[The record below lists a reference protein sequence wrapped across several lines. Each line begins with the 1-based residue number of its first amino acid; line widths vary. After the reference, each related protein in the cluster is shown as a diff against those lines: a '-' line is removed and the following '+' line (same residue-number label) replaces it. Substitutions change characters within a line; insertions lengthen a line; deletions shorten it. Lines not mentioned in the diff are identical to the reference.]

1 METPRSTFLV
11 YDDRRRAREL
21 LGRMCAAIPG
31 GHQVVAVGTAEELI
45 LRLTGAPG
53 QVAVVGTRRAA
64 ATGTD
69 AIRRVLTLRPA
80 AAVVAV
86 GSCDDTGSVRAAVAA
101 GARGFLPWDAS
112 PGLTQTV
119 LQTVAVRPAPP
130 SGVLGTAIEPV
141 RPRPVPSREVLGSV
155 PTSAVTRWLSDV
167 AVHANVQVR
176 LGISRREIQ
185 VLGGISQGLSNTEI
199 GRELYLSD
207 NTVKSHARRLFGKLG
222 VHERAHAVACAYR
235 VGLFA
240 PPDGARLPESVL
252 PLR

>member
-1 METPRSTFLV
+1 VETPRSTFLV

-21 LGRMCAAIPG
+21 LGRMCAAVPG
-31 GHQVVAVGTAEELI
+31 GHQVIAVGTAEELI
-45 LRLTGAPG
+45 LRLTGTPG
-53 QVAVVGTRRAA
+53 QVAVVGTRRAT

-80 AAVVAV
+80 ASVVAV
-86 GSCDDTGSVRAAVAA
+86 GSCDDAGSVRAAVAA

-112 PGLTQTV
+112 PGLTKTV

-130 SGVLGTAIEPV
+130 SGILTVIDPV
-141 RPRPVPSREVLGSV
+141 RPRPVPHRDVHSSV
-155 PTSAVTRWLSDV
+155 PTSAVARWLSDV
-167 AVHANVQVR
+167 AVQADVQVR

-252 PLR
+252 PIR